1 MKVDIDFKP
10 AHCTPVLVSEVI
22 SVVLEGARANPD
34 MELIHGFIY
43 KELEELATFLGHFYY
58 GLTVGSGRVVILR
71 DVIYN
76 PLAVRYMKLE
86 DAVSLYNRR
95 DDSYAYDH
103 LNWFAKQ
110 VVMGYPNRGY
120 KITLQRNSKSKYG
133 VCSNLIGG
141 VKSW

>member
-1 MKVDIDFKP
+1 MKVSCKP
-10 AHCTPVLVSEVI
+10 AHYTPVLASEAI
-22 SVVLEGARANPD
+22 SVVLEGSRANPD
-34 MELIHGFIY
+34 AELINRFIY
-43 KELEELATFLGHFYY
+43 MEIEELATFLGHLYY
-58 GLTVGSGRVVILR
+58 GLTIGSGRVVILR
-71 DVIYN
+71 DVICN

-95 DDSYAYDH
+95 DDSYAYGQ

-110 VVMGYPNRGY
+110 VVMGYPNRSY